1 MPITRAVLARLRV
14 VWASSGILARSG
26 LVVAAAVV
34 APFYLVFGP
43 LWFDLAYTGLRF
55 VAPGRLNSRA
65 RTALSIGAA
74 ALIVGALL
82 VSSSPRS
89 VNGSGPSG
97 SPLAAASATGSV
109 APSPAP
115 SETGSA
121 ITATEAP
128 TATQTASP
136 SAAAIDTS
144 SSDNDDDPGASAP
157 PPASAPPV
165 KPGATLPPS
174 GVLPGEPNPALTPGS
189 LNPAVTQ
196 ATIHS
201 TICVSGWTATIRP
214 PSSYTTE
221 LKIEQMAQYGYS
233 DRSTADY
240 EEDHLISLELGGN
253 PTDAKNLWPE
263 PYTAFLPDGRPTGAR
278 TKDVFETEL
287 KNKVCAGTITLA
299 EGQREIGDR
308 WVHYYYGITV
318 TSGPVPT
325 ARPTAVPTATAPSA
339 TLPPGATLSV
349 SITSLPASLAPG
361 ANAKM
366 TAQTLP
372 GASCTAKVTYHS
384 GTVSGAGGLAGARV
398 APGTGTLSW
407 TWKVGATTGPGTSTA
422 LVTCVLGGQTASDNQ
437 TFAVT

>member
-1 MPITRAVLARLRV
+1 MPITRAVVSRLRV
-14 VWASSGILARSG
+14 AWASSGILARSG
-26 LVVAAAVV
+26 LVVAAAMV
-34 APFYLVFGP
+34 APFYLVLGP
-43 LWFDLAYTGLRF
+43 LWFDFAYGGLRF
-55 VAPGRLNSRA
+55 VAPGRLSRRA

-82 VSSSPRS
+82 VSSSPGPAT
-89 VNGSGPSG
+89 GSGPSG

-109 APSPAP
+109 APSPAR

-121 ITATEAP
+121 VNATDAP
-128 TATQTASP
+128 AATQPVSP
-136 SAAAIDTS
+136 SASAIDTS
-144 SSDNDDDPGASAP
+144 SGDNDDDPGASAP

-299 EGQREIGDR
+299 DGQREIGDR

-325 ARPTAVPTATAPSA
+325 AGPTSAPTATPPSA
-339 TLPPGATLSV
+339 TLPPGATLAV
-349 SITSLPASLAPG
+349 SIASLPDSVAPG
-361 ANAKM
+361 ANATM
-366 TAQTLP
+366 TVQTLP

-384 GTVSGAGGLAGARV
+384 GTVSSASGLAGARV
-398 APGTGTLSW
+398 TPSNGTLSW
-407 TWKVGATTGPGTSTA
+407 TWKVGATTGAGTSTA
-422 LVTCVLGGQTASDNQ
+422 VVTCTLGGQTDSDSR
-437 TFAVT
+437 TFAVS